1 MSQIVTVKGVIISH
15 RLLSSVFNRTMYF
28 LRCLGF
34 AWTHPICAIF
44 SMNNLNLFGCL
55 HTSES
60 VNECVLLLITSGSNN
75 I

>member
-1 MSQIVTVKGVIISH
+1 MFLRRFPKDTCSCHQIVTVKGVIISH
-15 RLLSSVFNRTMYF
+15 RLLSLVFNRTMYF

-55 HTSES
+55 HTSVSE
-60 VNECVLLLITSGSNN
+60 
-75 I
+75 